1 MPSLNH
7 VSIRQ
12 HTSAYVS
19 IRQHTSAYVSI
30 RPLKCTESC
39 RECRRLTNDR
49 KRGYFPT
56 LVSQLAQQKIPK
68 SGIEHIGL
76 IPVSDGINHCM
87 LPTYATSYAYACN
100 RILPKP
106 LLVSTL
112 IRSQEIE
119 RTCSVAAQEY
129 HSTTKEREY
138 CADVR

>member
-7 VSIRQ
+7 
-12 HTSAYVS
+12 VS

-100 RILPKP
+100 RISPKP
-106 LLVSTL
+106 FLVSTL
-112 IRSQEIE
+112 IRSKESREPVPMQYKNTTLHP
-119 RTCSVAAQEY
+119 RSA
-129 HSTTKEREY
+129 STMLTY
-138 CADVR
+138 ADAR